1 MKITKK
7 IWLLR
12 ICTVLY
18 TAIFCIGCVAKGGVL
33 QDVYASSANT
43 VLVKKTKADKN
54 VIPDKYNTGAKGN
67 LKKVKLGAVVGGIQ
81 FTAARGNTKN
91 SLDFYYNNKQVK
103 GKIIFK
109 DYDFSEYPVVC
120 YNSQKVEQKINVTFI
135 NCKFSYFAT
144 DRACTNVSYEFQKCT
159 FKNFGGSNASFDRC
173 KFGGSYND
181 GLNPFQ
187 KINVKNSFFCD
198 LGSVKSDKV
207 IHSDGT
213 QIYGWK
219 GITAKDILYKNCRFE
234 IPQIAPKG
242 SKAGV
247 NACIMLQLEYSGA
260 ESIKFEDCILNG
272 GGYSIYAHSIS
283 KKYPLKNIEF
293 KNIQVGGAKT
303 YGSIYPDVS
312 SAVTFENAKETST
325 LYVGSVWKEKGKV
338 HLSVTNDSCRKRK
351 LLVITDQGKYSYTI
365 PACPKGGQTDISQT
379 YADMPFDQKIVI
391 PQKCKYI
398 ICYDNTFSGAAE
410 QIRFVNWQGKKVYL
424 SQKENKNLYSKKNE
438 NITSG
443 KCGEKIRYTLSKAGV
458 LTLRG
463 KGETYSYHSNKKTP
477 WHKYS
482 DLIKIVKVEK
492 GITGLGNQ
500 LFKECG
506 AIQQVSL
513 PKELQNIGDRTFYG
527 AVFLK
532 RVELQ
537 KKTKYNKSTSFSGKT
552 IVIRK

>member
-1 MKITKK
+1 MEKCEEILKEELKEHDTIEHMKFCSHPFEVDGNSIVLTCDDDFLCHEKSKEIKEFLSKRLKRSFGQEVDISFRYEKK
-7 IWLLR
+7 ERKINKEPEVY
-12 ICTVLY
+12 TVVRKKEEKENEEAVEEARKIQKKKTY
-18 TAIFCIGCVAKGGVL
+18 VAKKKKTRDPSVFFGSNVEGAVMPISDIVDEIGEVVIAGMIRSVEEREFSNGEKL
-33 QDVYASSANT
+33 IISFAITDFT
-43 VLVKKTKADKN
+43 DTIRCLMFVKKTKADKN

-81 FTAARGNTKN
+81 FTAASGNTKN

-260 ESIKFEDCILNG
+260 ES
-272 GGYSIYAHSIS
+272 S
-283 KKYPLKNIEF
+283 
-293 KNIQVGGAKT
+293 
-303 YGSIYPDVS
+303 
-312 SAVTFENAKETST
+312 
-325 LYVGSVWKEKGKV
+325 
-338 HLSVTNDSCRKRK
+338 
-351 LLVITDQGKYSYTI
+351 
-365 PACPKGGQTDISQT
+365 
-379 YADMPFDQKIVI
+379 
-391 PQKCKYI
+391 
-398 ICYDNTFSGAAE
+398 
-410 QIRFVNWQGKKVYL
+410 
-424 SQKENKNLYSKKNE
+424 
-438 NITSG
+438 
-443 KCGEKIRYTLSKAGV
+443 
-458 LTLRG
+458 
-463 KGETYSYHSNKKTP
+463 
-477 WHKYS
+477 
-482 DLIKIVKVEK
+482 
-492 GITGLGNQ
+492 
-500 LFKECG
+500 
-506 AIQQVSL
+506 
-513 PKELQNIGDRTFYG
+513 
-527 AVFLK
+527 
-532 RVELQ
+532 
-537 KKTKYNKSTSFSGKT
+537 
-552 IVIRK
+552 